1 MNQAAT
7 QDSADPGLAADL
19 QGRLVEFVRL
29 VRQNDFHVGVAEE
42 IDAQR
47 VALSCGLTDGQ
58 RLHWGLRALLCS
70 DQDEW
75 ERFDELFDAYW
86 RSANMRSGYQ
96 AMPAAPV
103 DRELSRQDGPP
114 GHRQDSAA
122 EADAEG
128 SGDGADVTEGGT
140 REGASVADHMAQ
152 TDFQLLADSGQMRA
166 MEQLVERLARKM
178 RRRLIRR
185 QRVQRQGRRIH
196 LRGTLRQCL
205 RFGGMPLQLAYR
217 RRCRR
222 QPRLILI
229 VDVSRSMSLYST
241 VFLRFA
247 RGIVNAF
254 RDAAAFA
261 YHTRLVPITDALRQ
275 SDQARMRDSLTLI
288 SQGWSGGTRIGE
300 CLGSFNDEYARLL
313 NSRSLVVIVSD
324 GLDTGEPE
332 RLVEELVRI
341 KGRCRKLIW
350 LNPLLGRSGYEP
362 RTQGMQAA
370 LPQLDLFAPAHNLE
384 SLQALEPVLTGL

>member
-1 MNQAAT
+1 
-7 QDSADPGLAADL
+7 
-19 QGRLVEFVRL
+19 
-29 VRQNDFHVGVAEE
+29 
-42 IDAQR
+42 
-47 VALSCGLTDGQ
+47 
-58 RLHWGLRALLCS
+58 
-70 DQDEW
+70 
-75 ERFDELFDAYW
+75 
-86 RSANMRSGYQ
+86 
-96 AMPAAPV
+96 
-103 DRELSRQDGPP
+103 
-114 GHRQDSAA
+114 
-122 EADAEG
+122 
-128 SGDGADVTEGGT
+128 
-140 REGASVADHMAQ
+140 
-152 TDFQLLADSGQMRA
+152 
-166 MEQLVERLARKM
+166 
-178 RRRLIRR
+178 
-185 QRVQRQGRRIH
+185 
-196 LRGTLRQCL
+196 
-205 RFGGMPLQLAYR
+205 MPLQLAYR

-275 SDQARMRDSLTLI
+275 SDQARMRESLTLI

-300 CLGSFNDEYARLL
+300 CLGSFNDQYARLL

-341 KGRCRKLIW
+341 KARCRKLIW

-362 RTQGMQAA
+362 RTRGMQAA
-370 LPQLDLFAPAHNLE
+370 LPQLDLFAPAHNLQ